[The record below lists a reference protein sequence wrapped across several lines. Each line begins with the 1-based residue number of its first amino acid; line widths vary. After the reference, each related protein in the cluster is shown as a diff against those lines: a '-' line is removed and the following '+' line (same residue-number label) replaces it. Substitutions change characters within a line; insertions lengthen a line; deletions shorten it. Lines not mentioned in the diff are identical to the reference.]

1 MKKLILF
8 LSLLLLVSGVQAKG
22 LDSRFMITAK
32 IGASYILDESINRP
46 TFLGSQIDYF
56 VGKQTLIGLN
66 LNYWKYYQSD
76 YIIVFD
82 NYGSMYRPET
92 KWEWYSLTIT
102 DKLLF
107 SQNKFSPFVKLGIGL
122 YIPRKTYP
130 YPTEG
135 NLIATKKDYGKTC
148 PGYNF
153 GMGVQYR
160 VWKLFSLQIE
170 GTLNHI
176 FNKAKNISSARHF
189 SFANLESG
197 FSIIF

>member
-32 IGASYILDESINRP
+32 IGTSYILDESINRP

-66 LNYWKYYQSD
+66 LNYLRYYEPSFFAIPL
-76 YIIVFD
+76 Y
-82 NYGSMYRPET
+82 YGSKYQYET
-92 KWEWYSLTIT
+92 KWEWYSLTIS

-135 NLIATKKDYGKTC
+135 NLIATKKEYGKTC
-148 PGYNF
+148 PGYNL

-160 VWKLFSLQIE
+160 VWEVFSLQIE
-170 GTLNHI
+170 GTINHI
-176 FNKAKNISSARHF
+176 FNKAKNISSARYF
-189 SFANLESG
+189 TFANLELG
-197 FSIIF
+197 LSIIF